1 MVPNFAHILVTLHVG
16 IKQKIEGHTRAQ
28 RQDDF
33 TYDNF
38 NLSNLKL
45 GWGTSYTRKKASS
58 NLKLLCLQYD
68 YWCIYPYLWLV

>member
-1 MVPNFAHILVTLHVG
+1 MVPNLAHIPVTLHVG
-16 IKQKIEGHTRAQ
+16 MKQKIEGHTRAQ

-45 GWGTSYTRKKASS
+45 GWGTS
-58 NLKLLCLQYD
+58 
-68 YWCIYPYLWLV
+68 